1 MYLKQY
7 LKLEGHFILISA
19 FILTSMLFAQ
29 QGSAKSENGSHI
41 DNEDFVIVN
50 GNENRF
56 PLILSDAKS
65 FFSEAIIADHHGD
78 SLDCLL
84 YTSPSPRD

>member
-7 LKLEGHFILISA
+7 HKLEGHFMLLSA
-19 FILTSMLFAQ
+19 LLLTTMLFAQ
-29 QGSAKSENGSHI
+29 QGSNQGGERFPILIMKILLN
-41 DNEDFVIVN
+41 VN

-65 FFSEAIIADHHGD
+65 LFSEAIIADHHGD
-78 SLDCLL
+78 FSGSALC
-84 YTSPSPRD
+84 SR